1 MNGSHSRH
9 EWAKNDAMS
18 VRRNRLHDMTID
30 EVSLV
35 DRAANQ
41 LANIAFS
48 KAANQEDDMPEQ
60 LELFDEDGFPVDT
73 DSLDINDVV
82 YDMDGNPGVIVPDD
96 EFEDEYDE
104 DLEPVGKAGFASG
117 LMGMADNTSRGARGY
132 RAGAAARR
140 RGLSAK
146 RKATGS
152 RGRAVNNLNQL
163 ENSGRR
169 VVPAGM
175 NVDNPSFNSRLT
187 RAGMQYRAA
196 PTTGALAV
204 GGGLGAGGVGG
215 AWAVNEHK
223 RNNVGKSLGDA
234 VLEEL
239 SKAASEDE
247 RSEIIAAAMQ
257 EVEIAKAQ
265 AEQAMAY
272 AEQAQDEQLEIAFI
286 SKAAEYNLPVS
297 PEVLG
302 PILKSAATVLSDE
315 QLDVLDQLFSGI
327 GEYLY
332 EELGVVGDTDNSDVY
347 SQVDL
352 AARELV
358 GKADGTIS
366 AEQATTMM
374 FETNP
379 AAYEQYL
386 AENGR

>member
-302 PILKSAATVLSDE
+302 PILKSASAVLSDE

-332 EELGVVGDTDNSDVY
+332 EELGVVGDTDNDDVY

-358 GKADGTIS
+358 GKADGSIS
-366 AEQATTMM
+366 TEQATTMM

>member
-352 AARELV
+352 TARELV

>member
-18 VRRNRLHDMTID
+18 VRRNRLHDKTID

-82 YDMDGNPGVIVPDD
+82 YDADGNPGVIVPDD
-96 EFEDEYDE
+96 DDADMEYEDDGE
-104 DLEPVGKAGFASG
+104 LVGKA
-117 LMGMADNTSRGARGY
+117 Y
-132 RAGAAARR
+132 
-140 RGLSAK
+140 
-146 RKATGS
+146 
-152 RGRAVNNLNQL
+152 AV
-163 ENSGRR
+163 
-169 VVPAGM
+169 
-175 NVDNPSFNSRLT
+175 
-187 RAGMQYRAA
+187 
-196 PTTGALAV
+196 
-204 GGGLGAGGVGG
+204 GAGGVADRLGSALLPSASKRPRFLAGHQFKEGWRRKGAFGAGASRSYKTGG
-215 AWAVNEHK
+215 NMSRNRGKYAVGAAVPAGAGAAYGGK
-223 RNNVGKSLGDA
+223 KYYDDRSVGKSLGDA

-247 RSEIIAAAMQ
+247 RSEIIASAMQ

-302 PILKSAATVLSDE
+302 PILNSASAVLSDE

-332 EELGVVGDTDNSDVY
+332 EELGVVGDTDNDDVY

-358 GKADGTIS
+358 GKADGSIS
-366 AEQATTMM
+366 TEQATTMM